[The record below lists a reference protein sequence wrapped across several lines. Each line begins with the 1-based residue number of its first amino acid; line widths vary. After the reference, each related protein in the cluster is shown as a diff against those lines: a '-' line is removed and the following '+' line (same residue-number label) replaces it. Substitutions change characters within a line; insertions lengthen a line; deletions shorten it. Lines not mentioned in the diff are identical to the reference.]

1 MDQRQR
7 QYLLGTEEHY
17 KICVPPEFFNN
28 ARKNDHQGTPWL
40 AGREVPEMKAS
51 QAPLTEL
58 AIRSEDCCRLCS
70 HVAIIPKGRLVAQGL
85 SEELQS
91 GVPGAEDEKKTLE
104 QIFLSIVRQ
113 SSGQQSSPEELTWLT

>member
-1 MDQRQR
+1 
-7 QYLLGTEEHY
+7 
-17 KICVPPEFFNN
+17 
-28 ARKNDHQGTPWL
+28 
-40 AGREVPEMKAS
+40 MKAS
-51 QAPLTEL
+51 RAPLTEL

-91 GVPGAEDEKKTLE
+91 GVPGAEGEKKTLE

-113 SSGQQSSPEELTWLT
+113 SGGQQSSPEELSWLT